1 MKFWKSKKMAMA
13 LALALVCSSSL
24 LALAAPGEK
33 TEVTA
38 DTFDYDSATGM
49 VLAKGGVKVVRGQ
62 QTMTGQ
68 TVEYNSKTQD
78 AHVSGG
84 NGVQVTGPDLNMTS
98 VELWSVGGKQ
108 LIAQG
113 NVVAVKG
120 DKRLIGP
127 RVEYF
132 QESEIA
138 ITPQGGNIFMTDGN
152 MTADHIQAFLKEDR
166 AIGTGNVHIVSEARK
181 LDATSDL
188 ATYYGEKSGQDRSKI
203 IMTGNAR
210 AVQDGNVLV
219 GNTLNLYLD
228 DKAMEGTGRARLV
241 ITNPNPSTGAPQ
253 TKPAEEVQDNKDN

>member
-1 MKFWKSKKMAMA
+1 MKLWRSKKTA
-13 LALALVCSSSL
+13 LALALAVFCSSSL

-33 TEVTA
+33 TEVSA

-49 VLAKGGVKVVRGQ
+49 VVAQGGVKVVRGQ

-68 TVEYNSKTQD
+68 TIEYNSKTQD

-84 NGVQVTGPDLNMTS
+84 NGVQVTGPDLNMTA
-98 VELWSVGGKQ
+98 VELWAVGGKQ

-120 DKRLIGP
+120 DKRLSGP

-132 QESEIA
+132 QDSEVA
-138 ITPQGGNIFMTDGN
+138 VTPQGGTIVMPDGN

-166 AIGTGNVHIVSEARK
+166 AIGTGNVHIVSEVRK

-188 ATYYGEKSGQDRSKI
+188 ATYYGEKSGQARSKI

-241 ITNPNPSTGAPQ
+241 ITNPNPNTGAPQ
-253 TKPAEEVQDNKDN
+253 TKQAESTDTNE

>member
-1 MKFWKSKKMAMA
+1 MKSWKSKKTA
-13 LALALVCSSSL
+13 LALALAVFCSSSL

-49 VLAKGGVKVVRGQ
+49 VVAQGGVKVVRGQ

-78 AHVSGG
+78 AHVSGSG
-84 NGVQVTGPDLNMTS
+84 GVQVTGPDLNMTS

-138 ITPQGGNIFMTDGN
+138 ITPQGGTIFMPDGN

-166 AIGTGNVHIVSEARK
+166 AIGTGNVHIVSEVRK
-181 LDATSDL
+181 LDATSNL

-219 GNTLNLYLD
+219 GNTIC
-228 DKAMEGTGRARLV
+228 T
-241 ITNPNPSTGAPQ
+241 
-253 TKPAEEVQDNKDN
+253 

>member
-1 MKFWKSKKMAMA
+1 MKFWKSKKTAMA
-13 LALALVCSSSL
+13 LALAVFCSSSL
-24 LALAAPGEK
+24 LVLAAPAEK

-49 VLAKGGVKVVRGQ
+49 VLAQGGAKIVRGQ
-62 QTMTGQ
+62 QIMTGQ

-78 AHVSGG
+78 AHISGG
-84 NGVQVTGPDLNMTS
+84 NGVQVTGPDLNMTA

-113 NVVAVKG
+113 NVVAIKG

-132 QESEIA
+132 QDSEIA
-138 ITPQGGNIFMTDGN
+138 ITPQSGTIFMPDGN

-166 AIGTGNVHIVSEARK
+166 AIGTGNVHIVSDVRK

-203 IMTGNAR
+203 IMTGHAR
-210 AVQDGNVLV
+210 AVQDGNVLI

-241 ITNPNPSTGAPQ
+241 INNPNPNTGSPQ
-253 TKPAEEVQDNKDN
+253 TKSAESTDTNE